1 MRLILTR
8 PLEDSRALSGELD
21 SLGVESLIE
30 PLLTVTF
37 NQGAEPDLDGV
48 QALLATSANGVR
60 AFAHL
65 SRRRDLPLYAVGDAT
80 ARAAGDAGFETVVS
94 AAGDVETLAALVRD
108 RLDPAAGALI
118 HIAGSKLAGDLAG
131 RLGDAGFQVRR
142 AVLYDAR
149 PARELSAAAAQ
160 AVRDGTVDGVLFFS
174 PRTAAA
180 FVALARAASLEDG
193 IGALS
198 AFCLSPAVARE
209 AEALPWAR
217 VVIAERPD
225 QAALLAAVASPSGA

>member
-8 PLEDSRALSGELD
+8 PSEDSRALAAELE

-37 NQGAEPDLDGV
+37 NEGSKPDLSGA

-65 SRRRDLPLYAVGDAT
+65 SRRRDLPVYAVGDAT
-80 ARAAGDAGFETVVS
+80 ARAAADAGFEIVAS
-94 AAGDVETLAALVRD
+94 ATGDVQALAALVRD
-108 RLDPAAGALI
+108 RLNPAAGALI
-118 HIAGSKLAGDLAG
+118 HIAGSKVAGDLAG
-131 RLGDAGFQVRR
+131 MLADAGFQVRR

-149 PARELSAAAAQ
+149 PARALSAAAA
-160 AVRDGTVDGVLFFS
+160 AAMRDGTVDGVLFYS

-180 FVALARAASLEDG
+180 FVDLVRAASLETA

-198 AFCLSPAVARE
+198 AFCLSSAVGRE
-209 AEALPWAR
+209 AEALRWAR

-225 QAALLAAVASPSGA
+225 QAALLAAVASQAKV